1 MYGVSGFG
9 TVVLVMAWAG
19 AVVLRTMPTHRDE
32 TAMYGAPGTR
42 LHVWRVSQDGAGFCR
57 SLNQSR
63 DLATISPTESL
74 YNQMIPR
81 AAKTMDKA

>member
-32 TAMYGAPGTR
+32 TAMYGAPDTR
-42 LHVWRVSQDGAGFCR
+42 FWRQLRLVCAGGRFAGCYFFEEPDDAYAEEAEER
-57 SLNQSR
+57 
-63 DLATISPTESL
+63 
-74 YNQMIPR
+74 
-81 AAKTMDKA
+81 